1 MARLNL
7 KNVSIE
13 TLLNMS
19 DDELLNLAKR
29 GLDKENLIKTEYS
42 KAHRRNLAEITS
54 RVVSV
59 ANKRIR
65 QLGKSEIGR
74 SSPAYQYA
82 KNMSPSGKFSIKGQ
96 NWNQLRNTLKETKQW
111 LNYKTSTTKG
121 WKEVRARIRED
132 VGGEIDTAYKS
143 KKFWKAYRMLSETRG
158 GIMGRKGGTGR
169 LTSDRIQK
177 LLMNTIT
184 NTRDENGKRSINW
197 RSSVDK
203 IVAQADVDFEN
214 EYKIAQLE
222 ESDDVGSS
230 RVIDSYFD
238 DMDEE

>member
-1 MARLNL
+1 MARINL
-7 KNVSIE
+7 KNLSID

-19 DDELLNLAKR
+19 DDEILALAKK
-29 GLDKENLIKTEYS
+29 GLNRDELTKEEYS
-42 KAHRRNLAEITS
+42 KQHRSQLAQITS

-74 SSPAYQYA
+74 SSPAYQQA
-82 KNMSPSGKFSIKGQ
+82 KRMSKAGFFTVKGKG
-96 NWNQLRNTLKETKQW
+96 WNGLRNTLKEAKEW

-121 WKEVRARIRED
+121 WKEVRGRIQGD
-132 VGGEIDTAYKS
+132 IGGELNTAYKS

-177 LLMNTIT
+177 MLYNTIT
-184 NTRDENGKRSINW
+184 NKTDKSGKRVLNW

-203 IVAQADVDFEN
+203 IVAEADKELEN
-214 EYKIAQLE
+214 QYKIEQAQ
-222 ESDDVGSS
+222 DTTDVGAS
-230 RVIDSYFD
+230 RFILD
-238 DMDEE
+238 DFDEE